1 MHTSAR
7 SVPWSGGP
15 GTTGSVSHHRMLF
28 RSRDKGRRVYPRPE
42 ARKAA
47 PAPPGL
53 ASAKV
58 FSLPCL
64 PEMASRKEEKE
75 RLRKQRLA
83 AERRAASSGQRRLM
97 LGYVVAGV
105 LAAAVVVGIVVVI
118 ASGSGGGGGGE
129 DGDIPEEAHVDT
141 QGGFAPTFGVAPDG
155 REGTPPPAVEQ
166 ARLGAAAKEA
176 GCGLQLNLPDE
187 GNNHLSANED
197 TPKYDTNP
205 PTSGD
210 HDPQPQAD
218 GAFAEEP
225 EPRHFVHS
233 LEHGR
238 IEIQYSPD
246 LPEKDQL
253 ALKGVFDEDPN
264 GMLMFP
270 NPDMPYEVAATAWT
284 NLLGCKKYDGPAT
297 LDAIRAFR
305 DTLRG
310 QGPEPIPL

>member
-1 MHTSAR
+1 
-7 SVPWSGGP
+7 
-15 GTTGSVSHHRMLF
+15 
-28 RSRDKGRRVYPRPE
+28 
-42 ARKAA
+42 
-47 PAPPGL
+47 
-53 ASAKV
+53 
-58 FSLPCL
+58 
-64 PEMASRKEEKE
+64 MASRKEEKE
-75 RLRKQRLA
+75 RLRQQRLA
-83 AERRAASSGQRRLM
+83 AERRAASSGQRRLL

-118 ASGSGGGGGGE
+118 ASGSGGDGGGSA
-129 DGDIPEEAHVDT
+129 DGDVPEGAHVDT
-141 QGGFAPTFGVAPDG
+141 QGGFAPTFGVAPND
-155 REGTPPPAVEQ
+155 REGTPPPPIEQ
-166 ARLGAAAKEA
+166 ARLNAAAEDA
-176 GCGLQLNLPDE
+176 GCDLQLNLPDE
-187 GNNHLSANED
+187 GNNHLSPNQE
-197 TPKYDTNP
+197 TPKYETNP

-246 LPEKDQL
+246 LSEEDQL

-264 GMLMFP
+264 GMLIFP

-284 NLLGCKKYDGPAT
+284 NLLGCKTYDGPAT

-310 QGPEPIPL
+310 QGPEPLPL

>member
-1 MHTSAR
+1 
-7 SVPWSGGP
+7 
-15 GTTGSVSHHRMLF
+15 
-28 RSRDKGRRVYPRPE
+28 
-42 ARKAA
+42 
-47 PAPPGL
+47 
-53 ASAKV
+53 
-58 FSLPCL
+58 
-64 PEMASRKEEKE
+64 MASRKEEKE
-75 RLRKQRLA
+75 RLRQQRLA

-129 DGDIPEEAHVDT
+129 DVDAPENAHVD
-141 QGGFAPTFGVAPDG
+141 PTSGSTNGVELDA
-155 REGTPPPAVEQ
+155 REGTPPPAVQQ
-166 ARLGAAAKEA
+166 ARLDQAAKDA
-176 GCGLQLNLPDE
+176 GCDLQLGLRDE
-187 GNNHLSANED
+187 GNDHLSGNEEP
-197 TPKYDTNP
+197 PKYGTSP

-210 HDPQPQAD
+210 HDPTPQAD
-218 GAFAEEP
+218 GAYAATP
-225 EPRHFVHS
+225 EPRNFVHS
-233 LEHGR
+233 REHGR

-246 LPEKDQL
+246 LPEEDQL